1 MKALIVDDSRTLRM
15 MVGRYLREAGF
26 ETAEAGDG
34 QAAYDA
40 LSAAPDAYQLAL
52 VDWNMPVMTG
62 IEMVRLAR
70 ADARLARLPIIMV
83 TTETEMEQMAAALAA
98 GANEY
103 VMKPFTREA
112 LLEKIQMVG
121 LPVTLPAGAR

>member
-1 MKALIVDDSRTLRM
+1 MPRALIVDDSRTLRM

-26 ETAEAGDG
+26 TTAEAADG
-34 QAAYDA
+34 QAAYEA
-40 LSAAPDAYQLAL
+40 LAADPDGFDVAL

-62 IEMVRLAR
+62 IEMLRLAR
-70 ADARLARLPIIMV
+70 ANGRLDRVPIIMV
-83 TTETEMEQMAAALAA
+83 TTESEMEQMAAALAA

-112 LLEKIQMVG
+112 LLEKIQLAGVAVG
-121 LPVTLPAGAR
+121 A

>member
-1 MKALIVDDSRTLRM
+1 MPKVLIVDDSRTLRM
-15 MVGRYLREAGF
+15 MIGRHLKEAGF

-34 QAAYDA
+34 QQAFAALA
-40 LSAAPDAYQLAL
+40 AAPETFHLAL

-62 IEMVRLAR
+62 IELVRLVR
-70 ADARLARLPIIMV
+70 ADAALAKLPIIMV

-103 VMKPFTREA
+103 VMKPFSRDA
-112 LLEKIQMVG
+112 LLEKIHLIG
-121 LPVTLPAGAR
+121 LPVAAQL